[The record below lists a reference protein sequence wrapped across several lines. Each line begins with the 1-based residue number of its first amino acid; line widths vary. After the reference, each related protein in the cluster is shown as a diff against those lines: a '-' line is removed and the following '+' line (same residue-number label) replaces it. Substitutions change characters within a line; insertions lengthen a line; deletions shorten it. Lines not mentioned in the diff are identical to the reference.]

1 MYFDGSGIEL
11 LLLLV
16 ATPLI
21 IVGINKVANM
31 GEELVRTIVEGE

>member
-11 LLLLV
+11 ILLVV

-21 IVGINKVANM
+21 ILGINKVANI
-31 GEELVRTIVEGE
+31 GEDLVRTIKEGE